1 MTPSSVPIAVIGGRG
16 PHGLALHL
24 WMKDRG
30 LEGSYALVD
39 PAGGWLPTYAPHG
52 PMGTVTHLRSPR
64 ELDFALGDP
73 ARAMTAWRDEIDR
86 VPLANVYSLEDAEDR
101 AFNELEARPS
111 VRARRRD
118 FWRYANDIA
127 VRSGADAHVVRASV
141 LRLEP
146 RGGAWRLH
154 LDRDEPLDARAV
166 VLATGLA
173 PHRYL
178 PEPWKAWWRH
188 LPAGS
193 AVHALGFRADRYRVA
208 NREVAVLGSSNLAAW
223 ETAIACAEAGAR
235 VTLLCRKPNPVE
247 RQLPVPA
254 WWLRR
259 DGVRAFAERPSK
271 ERLRALR
278 RTPIPRSAVPGC
290 AARAQDRDV
299 RVRFHARVRY
309 ATGLWGGVQ
318 LQYLLPGGRE
328 VAERYDLVIAA
339 TGATA
344 RIRELPLLQEAA
356 RAVRAPVVVGGPA
369 RHAPILDDVGRW
381 KNLPPLYPMGSHAF
395 ARVGYAAHTLASA
408 SVVLPLTMPSILADA
423 HLAGAHRADIDLGDA
438 ARAAA

>member
-1 MTPSSVPIAVIGGRG
+1 MSRSTVPIAVVGGRG

-30 LEGSYALVD
+30 LEGTYALVD
-39 PAGGWLPTYAPHG
+39 PADGWLPTYAPDG

-64 ELDFALGDP
+64 ELDFALGEP
-73 ARAMTAWRDEIDR
+73 ARAMTAWRDERDR
-86 VPLANVYSLEDAEDR
+86 APLANVYGLDDAEDR
-101 AFNELEARPS
+101 AFNEREARPA
-111 VRARRRD
+111 VRAKRGD
-118 FWRYANDIA
+118 FWRYANDVA
-127 VRSGADAHVVRASV
+127 LRSGADAHAVRSSVVRLQA
-141 LRLEP
+141 RQ
-146 RGGAWRLH
+146 GGWRLH
-154 LDRDEPLDARAV
+154 LDGDDPLDARVV

-173 PHRYL
+173 PHRYV
-178 PEPWKAWWRH
+178 PEPWKLWWRH

-193 AVHALGFRADRYRVA
+193 AVHALGFRADPDRLAR
-208 NREVAVLGSSNLAAW
+208 REVAVLGSSNLAAW

-254 WWLRR
+254 WWLRD
-259 DGVRAFAERPSK
+259 DGVRAFVSRPAK
-271 ERLRALR
+271 ERLRTLR
-278 RTPIPRSAVPGC
+278 RTPVPRSAVPGC
-290 AARAQDRDV
+290 AARARDLGV

-318 LQYLLPGGRE
+318 LQYALPGDQE
-328 VAERYDLVIAA
+328 VAERYDAVIAA

-344 RIRELPLLQEAA
+344 RIRELPFVREAA
-356 RAVRAPVVVGGPA
+356 REARSPVVVGGPA
-369 RHAPILDDVGRW
+369 RHAPILDDRGRW

-423 HLAGAHRADIDLGDA
+423 GLADA